1 MSKSVLYAS
10 NTSNQTLTVGDVI
23 NFGSIVRKYGC
34 NCNLSGGNVIV
45 SGTGYYNIDTI
56 FTLTAS
62 AAGTA
67 VITLF
72 KDGVAIPG
80 GVATFTMAEGD
91 LCAVSIPTMI
101 RQNCCC
107 DATIRAVL
115 TGVAVTMNNAAII
128 VEKE

>member
-10 NTSNQTLTVGDVI
+10 NTSSQTLSTGDVI

-62 AAGTA
+62 AAGNA
-67 VITLF
+67 VITLY

-80 GVATFTMAEGD
+80 GIATFTMTAGD
-91 LCAVSIPTMI
+91 LCAVSIPAMI
-101 RQNCCC
+101 RQSCCC
-107 DATIRAVL
+107 DSTITAVL
-115 TGVAVTMNNAAII
+115 TGIAGTMNNAAII

>member
-10 NTSNQTLTVGDVI
+10 NTSNQTLSTGDVI

-34 NCNLSGGNVIV
+34 NCNLSGGNVVV
-45 SGTGYYNIDTI
+45 SGTGYYNMDTI

-62 AAGTA
+62 AAGNA
-67 VITLF
+67 IITLY

-80 GVATFTMAEGD
+80 GIATFTMAAGD
-91 LCAVSIPTMI
+91 LCAVSIPAMI
-101 RQNCCC
+101 RQHCCC
-107 DATIRAVL
+107 DATITAVL
-115 TGVAVTMNNAAII
+115 TGIAGTMNNAAIV